1 MKGRLIL
8 ISHAATPSIRQG
20 AFPADEPLDSV
31 GIAET
36 VASRER
42 LAISADAQA
51 LSSPAA
57 CALDTANALG
67 LAAQISPELADTD
80 YGQWSGRVL
89 ADIAAEAPA
98 ELTAWT
104 RNPQAL
110 PRGGESFSQ
119 VLSRVSQWLDNLDG
133 SANIV
138 AVSHASVIRAA
149 VLYALNAPA
158 TSFNRVEIA
167 PLSAIELRHSM
178 RGWVWWPARS

>member
-8 ISHAATPSIRQG
+8 ISHAVTPAIRQG
-20 AFPADEPLDSV
+20 ALPADEPLDSL
-31 GIAET
+31 GIAEA
-36 VASRER
+36 VAARER
-42 LAISADAQA
+42 LALSADAQA

-57 CALDTANALG
+57 CALDTAQALG
-67 LAAQISPELADTD
+67 LTAQISPELADTD
-80 YGQWSGRVL
+80 YGEWRGRAL
-89 ADIAAEAPA
+89 ADIAVEAPA

-119 VLSRVSQWLDNLDG
+119 VLSRVSQWLDGLDRA
-133 SANIV
+133 ANIV
-138 AVSHASVIRAA
+138 AVTHTPVIRAA

-158 TSFNRVEIA
+158 TSFNRIEIA